1 MRWGETVDR
10 ENVIKALECRKSSDK
25 RCGNPCEET
34 GFCYYARA
42 IRGIDGEIYLPYV
55 CDKEQICKDALELLK
70 EQQDIVRCKDC
81 RWWHPDYKQ
90 QKGYCGQ
97 ANGMTEK
104 QPTWFCADGE
114 RRTDDA

>member
-1 MRWGETVDR
+1 MNLIDYNQAVEALEKERQLLLNREQYGA
-10 ENVIKALECRKSSDK
+10 ENVLVHHALNVIAEL
-25 RCGNPCEET
+25 PI
-34 GFCYYARA
+34 
-42 IRGIDGEIYLPYV
+42 IRQP
-55 CDKEQICKDALELLK
+55 Q
-70 EQQDIVRCKDC
+70 IVRCKDC

-114 RRTDDA
+114 RREEHELETSGESRSEED

>member
-1 MRWGETVDR
+1 MTDMTDR
-10 ENVIKALECRKSSDK
+10 ELIVRRLKKLTKAAHHEMSDFCYISVGTANVIVRLLEEQERSD
-25 RCGNPCEET
+25 
-34 GFCYYARA
+34 
-42 IRGIDGEIYLPYV
+42 V
-55 CDKEQICKDALELLK
+55 
-70 EQQDIVRCKDC
+70 VRCKDC

-114 RRTDDA
+114 RRDNDD

>member
-1 MRWGETVDR
+1 MADIEKI
-10 ENVIKALECRKSSDK
+10 IKAIE
-25 RCGNPCEET
+25 RCLVCNPSPIASEEANKAYLDCEYTVGLYCGQEKLL
-34 GFCYYARA
+34 YHVIEA
-42 IRGIDGEIYLPYV
+42 
-55 CDKEQICKDALELLK
+55 LK
-70 EQQDIVRCKDC
+70 EQKIVRCKDC

-114 RRTDDA
+114 RMET

>member
-1 MRWGETVDR
+1 MKEYIVPVGDKGNMNMI
-10 ENVIKALECRKSSDK
+10 EN
-25 RCGNPCEET
+25 
-34 GFCYYARA
+34 
-42 IRGIDGEIYLPYV
+42 
-55 CDKEQICKDALELLK
+55 ELHL
-70 EQQDIVRCKDC
+70 QQLVRCMDC

-114 RRTDDA
+114 RREDHERKTSGESRSEEE